1 MIMATMLMIREA
13 STRSRAGQ
21 CAGLAMSSSSR
32 RLVQNVETQSQV
44 MTMVNHHRCLIVIL
58 IVIVSIIWVMSIAR
72 NNQIDVEIYALQRE
86 TEVLMFLEGLKFH
99 VRLDSLV

>member
-1 MIMATMLMIREA
+1 M
-13 STRSRAGQ
+13 
-21 CAGLAMSSSSR
+21 
-32 RLVQNVETQSQV
+32 QNVETQSQV
-44 MTMVNHHRCLIVIL
+44 MTMVNHHRCIIVIL